1 MNKIYVI
8 ADIHTV
14 SAFRI
19 AGVEGVVSGPDNA
32 PSKLEEVIKK
42 GDAALIIMTNDLTD
56 NLQERIKDINLNM
69 PSPVIIEIPG
79 IDDTKGFRRSVMSSV
94 TEALGIS
101 L

>member
-1 MNKIYVI
+1 MNKIYII
-8 ADIHTV
+8 ADLHTV

-19 AGVEGVVSGPDNA
+19 SGVEGVIAGPDNA
-32 PSKLEEVIKK
+32 QALLEEIIKK
-42 GDAALIIMTNDLTD
+42 NDAAVIIMTNGLTND
-56 NLQERIKDINLNM
+56 LQERIKDINLNM
-69 PSPVIIEIPG
+69 PSPVVIEIPG

>member
-1 MNKIYVI
+1 MEKIYII

-19 AGVEGVVSGPDNA
+19 SGVEGLIAGPDNA
-32 PSKLEEVIKK
+32 PAKLEEVIKK
-42 GDAALIIMTNDLTD
+42 NDAAIIIMTNDLTD

-69 PSPVIIEIPG
+69 PSPVVIEIPG